1 MKILL
6 TGGSGDLG
14 RLLSCELELRGDVP
28 LRLDIRPP
36 ADGRG
41 VFVPGSLLEPA
52 ALEAA
57 LDGVGAVV
65 HIAAWHGIHE
75 VTGQKS
81 VSDFWE
87 LNATG
92 TFNLFEAA
100 ARAGIDRVV
109 FISSTSIFDK
119 DGFYGP
125 TKVIGETLARYYA
138 TQRGLNIITL
148 RPRAFIPHWNT
159 AVYGSFVEWAKWFW
173 SGAVHIS
180 DVTQAV
186 LLSLERLAA
195 GPLPEPLFLNV
206 DGAYEFSDDDLRDW
220 DQNGPGSSFAQRYPG
235 YVELIQRHK
244 LDPAVKPTK
253 VDISATEQWLG
264 YRPRYSLQS
273 LLAELAAFGEGGPPP
288 PDCIN

>member
-14 RLLSCELELRGDVP
+14 RLLSRELEQRGDVP

-36 ADGRG
+36 ADGHG
-41 VFVPGSLLEPA
+41 VYVPGSLLEPA
-52 ALEAA
+52 ALEPA
-57 LDGVGAVV
+57 LAGVEAVV

-81 VSDFWE
+81 VTDFWE

-100 ARAGIDRVV
+100 ARAGIDRLV
-109 FISSTSIFDK
+109 FISSTSIFDEE
-119 DGFYGP
+119 GFYGP
-125 TKVIGETLARYYA
+125 TKIIGETLARYYA

-148 RPRAFIPHWNT
+148 RPRAFIPHWNRG
-159 AVYGSFVEWAKWFW
+159 VYGSFVEWARWFW

-180 DVTQAV
+180 DVAQAV
-186 LLSLERLAA
+186 LLSLERLSA

-206 DGAYEFSDDDLRDW
+206 DGAYDFSDDDLRHW
-220 DQNGPGSSFAQRYPG
+220 DADGPGSSFARRYPG
-235 YVELIQRHK
+235 YVALIARHK
-244 LDPAVKPTK
+244 LDPTVKPTK
-253 VDISATEQWLG
+253 VDMSATEQWLA
-264 YRPRYSLQS
+264 YRPRYSLQN
-273 LLAELAAFGEGGPPP
+273 LLAELAEFGEAGPPP
-288 PDCIN
+288 PD